1 MAEEA
6 VGSVVKGYCEAWN
19 AHDMKALAELFVDDA
34 HWINIVEM
42 HWPGKPAV
50 VAGHA
55 AYHQTF
61 FRTTGIEMADV
72 EIREISPDVAAAV
85 ILLKVDPF
93 TPPDGTARPSSE
105 DHLTLILTKR
115 SGAGSSLTDTTLSSI
130 VAHGDLSGKDGAARR
145 ARSRLDE
152 RDAWRGSARSR
163 PTRACAPSNRGTRT
177 SALGRIPSV
186 SGLMRNVG

>member
-1 MAEEA
+1 VAEEA

-34 HWINIVEM
+34 HWINIVGM

-105 DHLTLILTKR
+105 DRLTLILTKR
-115 SGAGSSLTDTTLSSI
+115 SGRWLI
-130 VAHGDLSGKDGAARR
+130 AHGHNTVIDRGAQRFYPVKR
-145 ARSRLDE
+145 GWP
-152 RDAWRGSARSR
+152 DAAPKSA
-163 PTRACAPSNRGTRT
+163 
-177 SALGRIPSV
+177 
-186 SGLMRNVG
+186 

>member
-1 MAEEA
+1 
-6 VGSVVKGYCEAWN
+6 
-19 AHDMKALAELFVDDA
+19 MKALAELFVDDA
-34 HWINIVEM
+34 HWINIVGM

-93 TPPDGTARPSSE
+93 HAAGWNCSPKQRGSSDAYPDE
-105 DHLTLILTKR
+105 R
-115 SGAGSSLTDTTLSSI
+115 SGRWLI
-130 VAHGDLSGKDGAARR
+130 AHGHNTVIDRGAQRFDPVKR
-145 ARSRLDE
+145 GWP
-152 RDAWRGSARSR
+152 DAAPKSA
-163 PTRACAPSNRGTRT
+163 
-177 SALGRIPSV
+177 
-186 SGLMRNVG
+186 

>member
-1 MAEEA
+1 MTNPYAVSEYSLAEEA

-34 HWINIVEM
+34 HWINIVGM
-42 HWPGKPAV
+42 HWPGKPAI

-72 EIREISPDVAAAV
+72 EIREISPHVAAAV

-93 TPPDGTARPSSE
+93 TPPDGITRPSSE
-105 DHLTLILTKR
+105 DRLSLILTKR
-115 SGAGSSLTDTTLSSI
+115 SGRWLI
-130 VAHGDLSGKDGAARR
+130 AHGHNTVIEHGAQPF
-145 ARSRLDE
+145 DPVKTGWP
-152 RDAWRGSARSR
+152 DAAPNSAR
-163 PTRACAPSNRGTRT
+163 
-177 SALGRIPSV
+177 
-186 SGLMRNVG
+186 

>member
-1 MAEEA
+1 M
-6 VGSVVKGYCEAWN
+6 KGYCEAWN

-61 FRTTGIEMADV
+61 FRTTGIEMGHV

-85 ILLKVDPF
+85 ILRKVDPF

-115 SGAGSSLTDTTLSSI
+115 SGRWLI
-130 VAHGDLSGKDGAARR
+130 AHGHNTVIDRGAQRFDPVKRGWPDGAPKPA
-145 ARSRLDE
+145 
-152 RDAWRGSARSR
+152 
-163 PTRACAPSNRGTRT
+163 
-177 SALGRIPSV
+177 
-186 SGLMRNVG
+186 